1 MIPRGRPVLNE
12 TDIARLAGVSL
23 TTWRR
28 RHAAAFRE
36 RVPDLLPESRHLLYD
51 RAQVEAYLDGKPLP
65 ELPTGD
71 HPDDLLTADETAA
84 LLGINTSTARAYAT
98 QGHLSPG
105 ITLYGARLWPR
116 REVLDR
122 RDNAPGRGKGGGR
135 RAGEPQGP
143 RKAHPYEDDPR
154 LATARDALTAAAP
167 GTPKGRI
174 AAELAALHGAAPRT
188 WERLLTIVSSET
200 PTSTEA

>member
-12 TDIARLAGVSL
+12 PDIAARAGVSL
-23 TTWRR
+23 ATWRR

-36 RVPDLLPESRHLLYD
+36 RVPDLLPESRYLLYD
-51 RAQVEAYLDGKPLP
+51 LAQTDAYLAGRPIP
-65 ELPTGD
+65 ELPTGE
-71 HPDDLLTADETAA
+71 HPDDLLTVDDAA
-84 LLGINTSTARAYAT
+84 AILGINTSTIRAYAS

-105 ITLYGARLWPR
+105 VTLYGARLWTR

-143 RKAHPYEDDPR
+143 RKQHAYEGDPR
-154 LATARDALTAAAP
+154 LDTAREALTAADGA
-167 GTPKGRI
+167 PKG
-174 AAELAALHGAAPRT
+174 
-188 WERLLTIVSSET
+188 
-200 PTSTEA
+200 